1 MYIYRDLD
9 LFKNISVS
17 KKFILYSIIILLF
30 FNTIKFLFNYVHLL
44 SNLNVVLL
52 IWSFILF
59 SVVYKYPG
67 TGFNILLV
75 TMFFPYRIV
84 DSLFYLNVSK
94 IQDIPYFLLIIM
106 VMRAMTKNKN
116 NIKLFIR
123 SIPMS
128 IKGSIFFIFLIST
141 ISSYINNVNII
152 DFIFYFRWLFFLF
165 GLMFVISTRELPIT
179 KAYRLVVIIGLLQI
193 PIVFFQRFIL
203 VAFLG
208 ISMGD
213 IVRGV
218 FPTYYELIFY
228 QIACILI
235 MVTFKVRKLKL
246 FNSFSST
253 TIILLLLS
261 SLVFTNSKSA
271 WIYLIF
277 SGILLIKKIKITKAQ
292 KTKIMLSSFVIV
304 LFAIFSFNYILNSK
318 RLNRDVN
325 SIQQYAAYLWNPRY
339 IYQYF
344 FLFNSFARV
353 QDLASSKKYDSYLIN
368 HLGRGGE
375 IAFNYLKISKS
386 MPNLFFG
393 LGPPPALISEK
404 HFAKSDR
411 FHLIGGPV
419 YVRVLGDYGISGIMS
434 ILIFTFMFYK
444 WRIKPN
450 VNDIDN
456 LVLRKSIIF
465 LVFLLMIYYGV
476 WFSIYTAF
484 VLSMLF
490 CSGFYIYQRTP
501 VI

>member
-1 MYIYRDLD
+1 L
-9 LFKNISVS
+9 VS
-17 KKFILYSIIILLF
+17 LIVFSWII
-30 FNTIKFLFNYVHLL
+30 TV
-44 SNLNVVLL
+44 SL
-52 IWSFILF
+52 IAYNHF
-59 SVVYKYPG
+59 S

-75 TMFFPYRIV
+75 TMFFPYRLV
-84 DSLFYLNVSK
+84 DSIFHLNVSK
-94 IQDIPYFLLIIM
+94 AQDASYFLLIIL
-106 VMRAMTKNKN
+106 VMKAVTKNKN
-116 NIKLFIR
+116 NIKLFFR
-123 SIPMS
+123 SIPIS
-128 IKGSIFFIFLIST
+128 IKGSIFLIFIVSIVST
-141 ISSYINNVNII
+141 VINNGNII
-152 DFIFYFRWLFFLF
+152 DLIFYYRWLFFLF
-165 GLMFVISTRELPIT
+165 GLMFVISVREIPIA

-203 VAFLG
+203 VSYLG

-218 FPTYYELIFY
+218 FPTYYELVFY

-253 TIILLLLS
+253 TTILLLLS
-261 SLVFTNSKSA
+261 SLIFTNSKSA

-277 SGILLIKKIKITKAQ
+277 SGILLIRKIKITKAQ
-292 KTKIMLSSFVIV
+292 KTKIMLSSSVVV

-325 SIQQYAAYLWNPRY
+325 SIQKSAAYLWNPRY
-339 IYQYF
+339 IYKYF
-344 FLFNSFARV
+344 FLFNSFDRV
-353 QDLASSKKYDSYLIN
+353 QDLANSKEYDSYLIN

-375 IAFNYLKISKS
+375 IAFNFLKISKS

-393 LGPPPALISEK
+393 LGPPPALLGEK
-404 HFAKSDR
+404 HFAKSDK

-419 YVRVLGDYGISGIMS
+419 YVRVLGDYGISGVIS
-434 ILIFTFMFYK
+434 ILFFTFMFYK

-450 VNDIDN
+450 IYNIDN
-456 LVLRKSIIF
+456 MVLRKSIIF

-476 WFSIYTAF
+476 WFSVYTAF

-490 CSGFYIYQRTP
+490 YSRFYNYQRTP

>member
-9 LFKNISVS
+9 FFKSISVS
-17 KKFILYSIIILLF
+17 KKFFLYPIIILLL
-30 FNTIKFLFNYVHLL
+30 FNTIKFLFIYVHLL
-44 SNLNVVLL
+44 SNLNMVFL
-52 IWSFILF
+52 IWSFILV

-84 DSLFYLNVSK
+84 DSLFHLNVSK
-94 IQDIPYFLLIIM
+94 VQDAPYFLLIIL

-128 IKGSIFFIFLIST
+128 IKGSIFFIFLISIVST
-141 ISSYINNVNII
+141 YINNVNII
-152 DFIFYFRWLFFLF
+152 DFIFYYRWLFFLF
-165 GLMFVISTRELPIT
+165 GLMFVISVREFPIA

-203 VAFLG
+203 VSYLG

-218 FPTYYELIFY
+218 FPTYYELVFY

-261 SLVFTNSKSA
+261 SLILTNSKSA

-277 SGILLIKKIKITKAQ
+277 SSILLIRKIKITKAQ
-292 KTKIMLSSFVIV
+292 KTKIMLSSFVVV

-318 RLNRDVN
+318 SLNRDVN
-325 SIQQYAAYLWNPRY
+325 SIQQSAAYLWNPRY
-339 IYQYF
+339 IYKYF
-344 FLFNSFARV
+344 FLFNSFDRV
-353 QDLASSKKYDSYLIN
+353 QDLASSKEYDSYLIN

-375 IAFNYLKISKS
+375 IAFNFLKISKS
-386 MPNLFFG
+386 MPTLFFG
-393 LGPPPALISEK
+393 LGPPPALLGEK
-404 HFAKSDR
+404 YFAKYDK
-411 FHLIGGPV
+411 FHLIGGSV
-419 YVRVLGDYGISGIMS
+419 YVRVLGDYGISGVIS
-434 ILIFTFMFYK
+434 ILFFTFMFYK

-450 VNDIDN
+450 IYNIDN

-476 WFSIYTAF
+476 WFSVYTAF

-490 CSGFYIYQRTP
+490 FSRFYNYQRTS